1 MEHEGRRAEMD
12 FTKIIVCRRASD
24 YLKPGFVAGYRC
36 AICEKELQASPEGVR
51 DIASGGVAVCNP
63 CGFRLGE
70 ELSRK
75 GNMMAVML
83 NPSAF
88 QQVIERLQKARSAG
102 NN

>member
-1 MEHEGRRAEMD
+1 MD

-24 YLKPGFVAGYRC
+24 YLKPGSVTGYRC
-36 AICEKELQASPEGVR
+36 AICEKELQASPEGAR
-51 DIASGGVAVCNP
+51 QIADGGIAVCNP
-63 CGFRLGE
+63 CGFKLGE

-75 GNMMAVML
+75 GNMMAVMVS
-83 NPSAF
+83 PAAM